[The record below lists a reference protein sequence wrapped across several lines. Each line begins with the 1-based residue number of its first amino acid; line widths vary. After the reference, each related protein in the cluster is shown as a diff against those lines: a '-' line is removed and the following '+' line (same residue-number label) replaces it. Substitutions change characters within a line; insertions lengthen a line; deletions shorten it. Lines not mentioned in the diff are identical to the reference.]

1 MAARER
7 ASHTAPMSGFPDLPS
22 VADPARWT
30 LPRLLAE
37 RVQASPDAP
46 ALATPDGLAWDYATL
61 DAAAA
66 RAAGFF
72 AGIGIARGE
81 TVGVMLPNTPALI
94 EAWLGLVRIGAVHVA
109 LNPELSGDFLAH
121 ALSLAG
127 VRTLVVHAD
136 LVPAVLAVAPRVPT
150 LGRLVV
156 DGADARADA
165 RRHGLAVVDFAARAS
180 AAPTPG
186 VELSAGEIAMLMY
199 TSGTTGPAKAVRM
212 PHAHCAMFGLG
223 SARALGLDADSR
235 FYVALPLFHAN
246 GLLMQLLATW
256 LAGGVAF
263 VRPKFSASAWL
274 PEIRAFGATHTN
286 LLGATSHFVLSQT
299 VAADDRHHALRV
311 IGVAPNPPE
320 LSTALRARFGV
331 ERVVGMFG
339 MTEVNIPLYTPP
351 GDDRAGSSGRAIDEY
366 EVRIVDPETDLE
378 RPPGEVG
385 EIVVRPRLPFAF
397 MAGYHGMPEATVAAW
412 RNLWFHT
419 GDAARMDA
427 DGHVHFVDRIKDC
440 IRRRGENVSSLHLEE
455 IVGRCPGVAE
465 VAAVAVPSGMA
476 GGEDEIRLVIVAA
489 AMDPADES
497 RVRAWAEAH
506 LPRFAQPRDVLLIDA
521 LPKTPTGKVR
531 KQALR

>member
-1 MAARER
+1 ME
-7 ASHTAPMSGFPDLPS
+7 GFPDLPP

-30 LPRLLAE
+30 LPELLAA
-37 RVQASPDAP
+37 RTAATPDAL
-46 ALATPDGLAWDYATL
+46 ALATADGLAWDYAKL
-61 DAAAA
+61 DAQAA

-72 AGIGIARGE
+72 AALGIARGE
-81 TVGVMLPNTPALI
+81 AVGVMLPNTPALI
-94 EAWLGLVRIGAVHVA
+94 EAWMGLVRVGAIHVA
-109 LNPELSGDFLAH
+109 LNPELSGDFLGH
-121 ALSLAG
+121 ALALAG
-127 VRTLVVHAD
+127 VHTLVVHTE
-136 LVPAVLAVAPRVPT
+136 LVPAVLAVAGRLPT
-150 LGRLVV
+150 LERLVV
-156 DGADARADA
+156 EGHGSGPGPDGAES
-165 RRHGLAVVDFAARAS
+165 GLVVVDFAARAA
-180 AAPTPG
+180 AAPAPAAD
-186 VELSAGEIAMLMY
+186 VSAGEIAMLMY

-223 SARALGLDADSR
+223 SARALGLDAHSR

-256 LAGGVAF
+256 LAGGAAF

-286 LLGATSHFVLSQT
+286 LLGATSHFVLAQPASP
-299 VAADDRHHALRV
+299 DDRAHRLRV
-311 IGVAPNPPE
+311 VGVAPNPPE
-320 LSTALRARFGV
+320 LSAALRGRFGV

-339 MTEVNIPLYTPP
+339 MTEVNIPLYTRP
-351 GDDRAGSSGRAIDEY
+351 GDDRPGSSGQPIPEY
-366 EVRIVDPETDLE
+366 EVRIVDPDSDLE
-378 RPPGEVG
+378 RARGEVG
-385 EIVVRPRLPFAF
+385 EIVVRPRVPFAF

-465 VAAVAVPSGMA
+465 VAAVAVPSGMT
-476 GGEDEIRLVIVAA
+476 GGEDEIRLVVVPDP
-489 AMDPADES
+489 MDPADEP
-497 RVRAWAEAH
+497 RVRAWAATH
-506 LPRFAQPRDVLLIDA
+506 LPRFAQPRDVLIVDS

-531 KQALR
+531 KQTLR

>member
-1 MAARER
+1 MR
-7 ASHTAPMSGFPDLPS
+7 GFPDLPP

-30 LPRLLAE
+30 LSGLLAA
-37 RVQASPDAP
+37 RTAASPDAL
-46 ALATPDGLAWDYATL
+46 ALATPQGLAWDYATL
-61 DAAAA
+61 DAAGA

-72 AGIGIARGE
+72 TALGIARGE

-94 EAWLGLVRIGAVHVA
+94 EAWLGLVRLGAIHVA
-109 LNPELSGDFLAH
+109 LNPELSGEFLAH
-121 ALSLAG
+121 ALALAG
-127 VRTLVVHAD
+127 VRTLIVHVEF
-136 LVPAVLAVAPRVPT
+136 LPAVVAVAAKLPALERLIVEGRESDAHLD
-150 LGRLVV
+150 LG
-156 DGADARADA
+156 GRA
-165 RRHGLAVVDFAARAS
+165 LATIDFAGRAS
-180 AAPTPG
+180 ATPIPA
-186 VELSAGEIAMLMY
+186 VDVSAGEIAMLMY

-212 PHAHCAMFGLG
+212 PHAHCVMFGLG

-256 LAGGVAF
+256 LAGGAAF

-286 LLGATSHFVLSQT
+286 LLGATSHFVLAQPESP
-299 VAADDRHHALRV
+299 DDRTHRLRV

-320 LSTALRARFGV
+320 LSGTLRTRFGV

-339 MTEVNIPLYTPP
+339 MTEVNIPLYTWP
-351 GDDRAGSSGRAIDEY
+351 GDDRPGSSGQPIPEY
-366 EVRIVDPETDLE
+366 EVCVVDPDTDLE
-378 RPPGEVG
+378 RPRGEIG
-385 EIVVRPRLPFAF
+385 EIVVRPRVPHAF

-465 VAAVAVPSGMA
+465 VAAVAVTSGMT
-476 GGEDEIRLVIVAA
+476 GGEDEIRLVVVPDPAN
-489 AMDPADES
+489 PADEA
-497 RVRAWAEAH
+497 RVRAWAASH
-506 LPRFAQPRDVLLIDA
+506 LPRFAQPRDVLLVDA